1 MSIFVI
7 GDLHLSFNNPKPMD
21 IFGENWVNHEEK
33 IKSNWIENVEENDLV
48 VLPGDF
54 SWETYLKDTKRYA
67 TLLAAQHNMG
77 GFMKGILVKRL
88 ESSFYA
94 FRMTL
99 SRFIESYERFID
111 MYNRIGE
118 VWISKKV
125 DVYDLLDSGDIEK
138 LMQMAVK
145 ENLSN
150 DLKKCRW
157 IHDRLVRN
165 IVYGG
170 KHVPNSS
177 TISDAHTIEGVFL
190 HKRAVCEGISKA
202 FKLLSDR
209 LGLQSIV
216 AVGVAGM
223 GDGGPH
229 AWNISCLNGE
239 FVQMDVTWDGNLSL
253 ACQHY
258 RYDYFAITDLEI
270 QSDHEYTEFLDY
282 PICSTA
288 KYSYFVQRNC
298 LLSNPKQLEAFLDK
312 EFRAK
317 STAIYFKIY
326 GNIANKK
333 KFSQKVIEMLY
344 DFMCKYGMINVD
356 FLDWSN
362 QERMIFFYK
371 QEKR

>member
-1 MSIFVI
+1 MIYEYYYSRLNPTEQKIYRKILKELENLKAEIKINGYFDIDRFDVI
-7 GDLHLSFNNPKPMD
+7 TDAVHWDHPELFYVDFHHYRRGVSQEGIELEPNYFYTSEVYKKKQQQM
-21 IFGENWVNHEEK
+21 EK
-33 IKSNWIENVEENDLV
+33 V
-48 VLPGDF
+48 
-54 SWETYLKDTKRYA
+54 
-67 TLLAAQHNMG
+67 
-77 GFMKGILVKRL
+77 
-88 ESSFYA
+88 
-94 FRMTL
+94 
-99 SRFIESYERFID
+99 
-111 MYNRIGE
+111 
-118 VWISKKV
+118 
-125 DVYDLLDSGDIEK
+125 IEK

-282 PICSTA
+282 PICATM
-288 KYSYFVQRNC
+288 KYSYFAQRKC
-298 LLSNPKQLEAFLDK
+298 LLSNPKQLEDFFDK

-317 STAIYFKIY
+317 STAIYFKIN
-326 GNIANKK
+326 GNIPNKE

-344 DFMCKYGMINVD
+344 DFMCKYGMIDVD